1 MTIHQDHCEGG
12 WRVVC
17 DRCGERKDLEAG
29 LEDNL
34 PTAVL
39 EVQMLGWRHH
49 KPTKVRFPTGLAE
62 HLVQTYEN
70 DLCPDCQS
78 DEGRP
83 KPVTRK
89 APLPKTG
96 LVRDAFAN
104 DPCDEW
110 PKQLVWAALGLRTD
124 CGHPVHPN
132 LARCPICE
140 GDYVRSYGG
149 AHR

>member
-17 DRCGERKDLEAG
+17 DRCGERRELEAG
-29 LEDNL
+29 LEDDL

-39 EVQMLGWRHH
+39 EVQMSGWRHS
-49 KPTKVRFPTGLAE
+49 KPDKERFTGFSTKYTE
-62 HLVQTYEN
+62 TYEN

-83 KPVTRK
+83 KPVMRK
-89 APLPKTG
+89 APLPKVN

-110 PKQLVWAALGLRTD
+110 PKQLVWASLGLRTD
-124 CGHPVHPN
+124 CGHVRYKYEGSIELPF
-132 LARCPICE
+132 CPICHPE
-140 GDYVRSYGG
+140 RVP
-149 AHR
+149 